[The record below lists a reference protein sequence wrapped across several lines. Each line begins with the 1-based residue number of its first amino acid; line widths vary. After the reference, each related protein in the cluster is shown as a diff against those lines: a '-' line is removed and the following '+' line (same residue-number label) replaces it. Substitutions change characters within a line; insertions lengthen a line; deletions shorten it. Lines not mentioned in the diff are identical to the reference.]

1 MVGVFTMLGI
11 LGLIGGSSLF
21 TWVFRASPEIVQ
33 YYIGTLSSLFAL
45 ILVSLVILALA
56 RILSNQE
63 EILERLRERDSA
75 RPPRSLNKDLCNRPP
90 LPNIQIL
97 HLLVD
102 MPVPAFAY

>member
-33 YYIGTLSSLFAL
+33 YYIGTLSSLFTL
-45 ILVSLVILALA
+45 ILVSLVFLALA
-56 RILSNQE
+56 RILSNQK

-75 RPPRSLNKDLCNRPP
+75 KPPMSLNKDLGDWPP
-90 LPNIQIL
+90 SP
-97 HLLVD
+97 
-102 MPVPAFAY
+102 